1 MWLLKSCNVGIK
13 VRFGA
18 TQEWAWRK
26 RKEVRQGKTRA
37 TTCDPCFSLLKNW
50 EGNTI
55 MSDQWIFFSHAQVCE
70 DINFLSCVM
79 TRSVSKNVFLLN
91 IFGAV
96 EFQASTWNGFVKSR
110 FRTNRIYDGGCSIC
124 AIFYLKARPALR
136 MHGECYQQR
145 VGLWKMNARWKGH
158 ERKLMQFFKK
168 HDRTWMAHDMRLRC
182 NMQGHEW
189 VQSEG

>member
-1 MWLLKSCNVGIK
+1 MWSMFLFAKELGRKHHH
-13 VRFGA
+13 VRSM
-18 TQEWAWRK
+18 
-26 RKEVRQGKTRA
+26 
-37 TTCDPCFSLLKNW
+37 D
-50 EGNTI
+50 
-55 MSDQWIFFSHAQVCE
+55 IFFACPGLRRYH
-70 DINFLSCVM
+70 FLSCVM

-96 EFQASTWNGFVKSR
+96 DFQASTWNGFVKSR

-182 NMQGHEW
+182 NMKGHEW